1 MPPSAPARFVAR
13 LRRALGPAEDDARLV
28 GRFVRCRDA
37 AAFAELVRRHG
48 PTVLAVCR
56 RAAGDDHLADDAFQA
71 TFLVLARRAGDV
83 RPPAAVG
90 AFLHGVARRT
100 ALRARAMAARRRAR
114 EAPVPTLPE
123 PAAPNDCP
131 TDAEALRALDEEIA
145 RLPEHLR
152 SAVVLVELE
161 GRPRREVA
169 GQLGVPE
176 GTLSSRLAKARK
188 LLAGRLR
195 RRGFAL
201 PAALLAAAAVPPGLA
216 RAAGRLAAPDVVPP
230 KVAALAAGVVR
241 VMFLAKL
248 KRVAAG
254 AALALAAV
262 ALTAVGAWGPAP
274 TGPRPSLPRLAA
286 APAAKPRVGNILV
299 WREGHAVLYRPDGT
313 VEREWK
319 GEQVPVAAF
328 PRLSP
333 DGRTIATLRRYEVR
347 TLNTKV
353 DVGGGASLP
362 GTFKRNLHRLTLY
375 PVDKTLVGA
384 DVELPGDSVESAVW
398 SGDGTRLYVGTHDDD
413 EGDTRTKNL
422 AYHVLDVRSR
432 KATRLAVPAGH
443 HLRDVSR
450 DGKLLVTVG
459 PVPRNTDPRP
469 IFLVP
474 VGGGRPTRVDEVPG
488 SPYQIQFSPDGK
500 RLLFAGAGY
509 KAGAAP
515 AAGGPAGPAAGPPAL
530 ARVAFWLDTL
540 DLTSRAR
547 KPVVRLAV
555 GRAAMQCRWSPDGTR
570 VAYVQSVTPIATP
583 DGPDQAVIVCDAD
596 GSNAKELFRAA
607 SWNVPFID
615 WR

>member
-1 MPPSAPARFVAR
+1 MPQSAPARFVAR

-28 GRFVRCRDA
+28 GRFVRSRDA

-71 TFLVLARRAGDV
+71 TFLVLARRAADV
-83 RPPAAVG
+83 RPRAAVG
-90 AFLHGVARRT
+90 AFLHGVAHRT

-114 EAPVPTLPE
+114 EAPVSTLPE
-123 PAAPNDCP
+123 PAVPSTCP
-131 TDAEALRALDEEIA
+131 ADAEALRALDEEIA

-152 SAVVLVELE
+152 AAVVLVELE

-188 LLAGRLR
+188 VLAGRLR

-216 RAAGRLAAPDVVPP
+216 RAAARLAGPGSVSP

-262 ALTAVGAWGPAP
+262 ALTAVSVWGPAP
-274 TGPRPSLPRLAA
+274 ASPRPSLPRLAA
-286 APAAKPRVGNILV
+286 APAVRPRVGNILV

-313 VEREWK
+313 VERQWK
-319 GEQVPVAAF
+319 GEQVPWAAF
-328 PRLSP
+328 ARLSP
-333 DGRTIATLRRYEVR
+333 DGRTLAVLRRYEVR
-347 TLNTKV
+347 TFKTNV
-353 DVGGGASLP
+353 AVGGGASLP
-362 GTFKRNLHRLTLY
+362 GTFKRNLCRLTLY
-375 PVDKTLVGA
+375 PVDETLVGT
-384 DVELPGDSVESAVW
+384 DVELPGDSVESVVW
-398 SGDGTRLYVGTHDDD
+398 SGDGARLYVGTHDDD
-413 EGDTRTKNL
+413 DWDSRTKNL

-432 KATRLAVPAGH
+432 KATPLAVPAGH

-450 DGKLLVTVG
+450 DGKLLLTVG
-459 PVPRNTDPRP
+459 PVPRATDPRP
-469 IFLVP
+469 VFLVP
-474 VGGGRPTRVDEVPG
+474 AGGRPARVDEVPG

-500 RLLFAGAGY
+500 RLLFCGAGY
-509 KAGAAP
+509 KAAAAP
-515 AAGGPAGPAAGPPAL
+515 ALGGPAGPATGPPAL
-530 ARVAFWLDTL
+530 ARVEFWLDTV

-547 KPVVRLAV
+547 KPVVKLAV
-555 GRAAMQCRWSPDGTR
+555 GRAAMQCRWSPDGRR
-570 VAYVQSVTPIATP
+570 VAHVECVTPITKPA
-583 DGPDQAVIVCDAD
+583 GPEQAVIVCDAD
-596 GSNAKELFRAA
+596 GRNPKEVLRIT
-607 SWNVPFID
+607 SWDLLSVD